1 MFFLLVFPCISSMGL
16 EKFLIFWVSGLQEN
30 KSRSFCYA
38 NGRYISSQSTFS
50 FSSISFQ
57 KADADPEFQERG
69 DPLQIFLW
77 FRFYNHCSIST
88 VFL

>member
-1 MFFLLVFPCISSMGL
+1 MGL
-16 EKFLIFWVSGLQEN
+16 EKFIIFCVSGLQEN

-69 DPLQIFLW
+69 DPLQFFFCGFAFKIIVRFLQ
-77 FRFYNHCSIST
+77 FFYKPRINVYNII
-88 VFL
+88 